1 MRMNNQTKIVLAQEH
16 LAHLDDLLKDN
27 ADGALITASLR
38 DINMILDRQLDRL
51 NNRR

>member
-1 MRMNNQTKIVLAQEH
+1 MRMNDQTKLNFALEH

-38 DINMILDRQLDRL
+38 DINMILERQLDRL

>member
-1 MRMNNQTKIVLAQEH
+1 MRMNDQTKLNFALEH

-38 DINMILDRQLDRL
+38 DINMIIERQLDRL